1 MGLKKHECPNCGA
14 NLKFNNVSHS
24 YECQYCDSRFKDTK
38 ADAKGDARV
47 ELSPEDL
54 ELLKPVSNK
63 TMGKQ
68 DMDKAVKIL
77 AIVFAI
83 LFIAPTFFAIIAI
96 MFTFFI

>member
-1 MGLKKHECPNCGA
+1 MSFKKSKCPNCGA
-14 NLKFNNVSHS
+14 TLKFDNVSHS
-24 YECQYCDSRFKDTK
+24 YECEYCHSKFKDSK
-38 ADAKGDARV
+38 SDSKGDARV